1 VSGSRVYYRRASDT
15 TARTLEM
22 VSAGKPPTCRRRR
35 AAAPPDTPKRNVYL
49 SRPTLPRA
57 QSARLKTKCEE
68 TISGREGK
76 PFLSRRVEAS
86 ITARPP

>member
-1 VSGSRVYYRRASDT
+1 MPPPPGRRSTRHTHT
-15 TARTLEM
+15 TSE
-22 VSAGKPPTCRRRR
+22 
-35 AAAPPDTPKRNVYL
+35 NVYL
-49 SRPTLPRA
+49 SRPTLTRA
-57 QSARLKTKCEE
+57 QSARLKTKYEE